1 MNSEQYI
8 QELVSRS
15 KKAQQILSTYTQEQV
30 DAIAKMFAKE
40 IYDHAEELAELAIQE
55 TRMGVYADKVAKCK
69 GKSRII
75 WNSLKG
81 KKSVDIIREIPEEG
95 LVELANPKGVV
106 AAITP
111 CTNPVVTPMAN
122 GMFCVKCR
130 DTMIVAPHPRGK
142 RCAARVAELYHA
154 RLREMG
160 VPEDIFI
167 VIEEPS
173 IELTNLLMKA
183 CDVVIATG
191 GMGMVRAAYS
201 SGKPSFGVGAGNVQ
215 CLLDRGIDFEEAVE
229 KAITGRTFDNGVIC
243 SGEQCFI
250 VPCESYDEIVEIAK
264 AHGAFYI
271 EDSQELEKIRNTVF
285 PNGVISR
292 TVVGQSADSVLH
304 QCGIDALEGV
314 RVILVKPG
322 AAGTADLLNKE
333 KMCPMMCI
341 FGYAQWEDA
350 LEIARQNLLY
360 EGAGHTASVHSND
373 RSHIDQAG
381 IALPVSRVVVNQIS
395 STMAGGAFAN
405 GLNPTTTLGCGSWGN
420 NSISENLTYF
430 HLMNVSRIAMVKPDW
445 KQPSDEEIFA

>member
-1 MNSEQYI
+1 MNNEQYI
-8 QELVSRS
+8 QELLSRS
-15 KKAQQILSTYTQEQV
+15 KKAQQIMATYTQEQV
-30 DAIAKMFAKE
+30 DQIVRMFAKE
-40 IYDHAEELAELAIQE
+40 VYDHAEELARLAIEE
-55 TRMGVYADKVAKCK
+55 TRMGVYEDKVAKCR

-75 WNSLKG
+75 LNSLKG

-95 LVELANPKGVV
+95 LIEVAKPKGVV

-142 RCAARVAELYHA
+142 RCASRLAELYHM

-173 IELTNLLMKA
+173 IELTGLLMKA

-215 CLLDRGIDFEEAVE
+215 CILDRGIDFEAAVE

-250 VPCESYDEIVEIAK
+250 VPRESYEGIIEAAK
-264 AHGAFYI
+264 KHGAFFI
-271 EDSQELEKIRNTVF
+271 DDAEALDKIRETVF
-285 PNGVISR
+285 PNGIISR
-292 TVVGQSADSVLH
+292 AVVGQSPSTILKLT
-304 QCGIDALEGV
+304 GLEAPENV
-314 RVILVKPG
+314 RVILVTPKG
-322 AAGTADLLNKE
+322 CGTADLLNKE

-341 FGYAQWEDA
+341 FAYDRWEEA
-350 LEIARQNLLY
+350 LEIAKQNLLY
-360 EGAGHTASVHSND
+360 EGAGHTVSVHSND
-373 RSHIDQAG
+373 RDHIEQAG
-381 IALPVSRVVVNQIS
+381 IELPVSRLVVNQIS

-420 NSISENLTYF
+420 NSISENLTYY
-430 HLMNVSRIAMVKPDW
+430 HLMNVSRIAMVKPNW

>member
-1 MNSEQYI
+1 MSNEQYI
-8 QELVSRS
+8 QELIERSR
-15 KKAQQILSTYTQEQV
+15 KAQQVLATYTQEQV
-30 DAIAKMFAKE
+30 DAIVKMFAQV
-40 IYDHAEELAELAIQE
+40 IFDHAEELAKLAIEE
-55 TRMGVYADKVAKCK
+55 TRMGVYEDKVAKCK
-69 GKSRII
+69 GKSRNIL
-75 WNSLKG
+75 NNLKG

-95 LVELANPKGVV
+95 LVELAKPKGVV

-130 DTMIVAPHPRGK
+130 DTIIVAPHPRGK
-142 RCAARVAELYHA
+142 KCAARVAELYHA

-167 VIEEPS
+167 IIDEPS
-173 IELTNLLMKA
+173 IELTGMLMKA

-215 CLLDRGIDFEEAVE
+215 CLLDRGIDYEEAIE

-250 VPCESYDEIVEIAK
+250 VPEESYEDIVEITK
-264 AHGAFYI
+264 KHGAFFVDDC
-271 EDSQELEKIRNTVF
+271 EMLAKLRETVF

-292 TVVGQSADSVLH
+292 AVVGQSADTILKLA
-304 QCGIDALEGV
+304 GIEAPGHV
-314 RVILVKPG
+314 RVIIVKPDG
-322 AAGTADLLNKE
+322 IGTDDLFNKE

-341 FGYAQWEDA
+341 QPYDTWEDA
-350 LEIARQNLLY
+350 LEIAKKNLLY
-360 EGAGHTASVHSND
+360 EGAGHSASVHSND
-373 RSHIDQAG
+373 REHINQAG
-381 IALPVSRVVVNQIS
+381 ITLPVSRVVVNQIS

-420 NSISENLTYF
+420 NSISENLTYY
-430 HLMNVSRIAMVKPDW
+430 HLMNVSRIAMVKPEW